1 VKVNDQGLDTSD
13 EVRKLARAPI
23 ALRILGGAAFA
34 WGALLGLGIIAGQV
48 ATQSLF
54 RDVHTVGTLA
64 DWAAIVALLVAGRGL
79 RRSRW
84 WAGDAAWVICLGLI
98 VFGVYW
104 ANWGTGTE
112 PGAPLPDPLTGSV
125 FPWPAFVYPGLVIAA
140 MLLPKSSRA
149 WIRQARREHNASSH

>member
-1 VKVNDQGLDTSD
+1 MTDQGLDMSD
-13 EVRKLARAPI
+13 EVRKLGRAPA

-34 WGALLGLGIIAGQV
+34 WGAFLGLGIIAGQV

-64 DWAAIVALLVAGRGL
+64 DWTAIVALLVVGRGL

-84 WAGDAAWVICLGLI
+84 WAGVAAWVISLGLI

-112 PGAPLPDPLTGSV
+112 PAAPLPDPLTGSV

-140 MLLPKSSRA
+140 TLLPRSSRA
-149 WIRQARREHNASSH
+149 WIQQARRAHKASSR

>member
-1 VKVNDQGLDTSD
+1 VNNQGLDISD
-13 EVRKLARAPI
+13 EARKLGRAPA

-34 WGALLGLGIIAGQV
+34 WGAFLGLGIIAGQV

-54 RDVHTVGTLA
+54 RNVGTFGTFA
-64 DWAAIVALLVAGRGL
+64 DWTAIVALLVVGRSL

-84 WAGDAAWVICLGLI
+84 WAGIGAWVIGLGLI

-112 PGAPLPDPLTGSV
+112 AAAPLPDLLTGSG
-125 FPWPAFVYPGLVIAA
+125 FPWPAFVYPGLVIVAT
-140 MLLPKSSRA
+140 LLPRSSRA
-149 WIRQARREHNASSH
+149 WIQGARRAH